1 VTAPDPQTGDHARP
15 RTGVSRRPTVVAAG
29 LLALGAA
36 ALWGSS
42 RMTWVRAESSDGLGA
57 DRVTDLE
64 GARWAAATTPLALAL
79 LAAIAAAFA
88 VRGRALR
95 VVAVAVAAVA
105 VAAAVPAVQLLAG
118 GGDPETAARIAEL
131 PGRATVTA
139 VTVSPLPAVL
149 ALLGAVL
156 ALGAAF
162 ALWRTPREQAGLSSK
177 YDSPAVRRD
186 AAVRRADTDEPM
198 TERTLWDA
206 MDAGEDPTVDHG
218 DEGHDEEGPSDSGT
232 RR

>member
-1 VTAPDPQTGDHARP
+1 MSAPVPDPADAP
-15 RTGVSRRPTVVAAG
+15 RTGVGRRPTVVAAG

-42 RMTWVRAESSDGLGA
+42 RMTWVSAESSDGLGA
-57 DRVTDLE
+57 DRVIDLE
-64 GARWAAATTPLALAL
+64 GAKWAAATTPLALAL

-95 VVAVAVAAVA
+95 VVSIAVGLVA
-105 VAAAVPAVQLLAG
+105 VAAAIPAVQLLVG
-118 GGDPETAARIAEL
+118 GGDADTAARIAEL

-149 ALLGAVL
+149 ALLGAGL
-156 ALGAAF
+156 ALAAAV

-177 YDSPAVRRD
+177 YDSPAARRD
-186 AAVRRADTDEPM
+186 AAVRRAESDEPM

-206 MDAGEDPTVDHG
+206 MDAGEDPTVDRG
-218 DEGHDEEGPSDSGT
+218 DDGPDDGDVSDSGT